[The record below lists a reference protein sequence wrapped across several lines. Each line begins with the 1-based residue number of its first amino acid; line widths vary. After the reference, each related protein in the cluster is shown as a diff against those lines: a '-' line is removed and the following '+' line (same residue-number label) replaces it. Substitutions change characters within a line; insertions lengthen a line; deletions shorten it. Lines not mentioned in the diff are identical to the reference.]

1 MQELSFPRSLRRR
14 KSSLASCFASDRTG
28 LAAIEFALL
37 APIMVFMFF
46 ATVEGSDA
54 LATSRR
60 VTQSVNTIADLVAQ
74 ETEIQTAALGD
85 LFVGMEDIID
95 TGAITVDFRVV
106 SLIVDPDTNDV
117 VVHWSRDN
125 SGGTP
130 YAAGTVYSGPAD
142 VSLLDPTAS
151 IIVGEVQYDY
161 TPSLTNK
168 LLPSVAFNKH
178 ATRWPRRTFRVQ
190 LCTTPTSCTS

>member
-1 MQELSFPRSLRRR
+1 MKPVSMSKGFRADAARFTADR
-14 KSSLASCFASDRTG
+14 KG

-37 APIMVFMFF
+37 APIMVFLFF

-60 VTQSVNTIADLVAQ
+60 VSLSVNTIADLVAQ
-74 ETEIQTAALGD
+74 ETEIQTSALGD
-85 LFVGMEDIID
+85 LFTGMEDIID
-95 TGAITVDFRVV
+95 QGSITVDFRVV
-106 SLIVDPDTNDV
+106 SLVVDPVTNDV

-125 SGGTP
+125 SGGAP
-130 YAAGTVYSGPAD
+130 YAPGTVYAGPAD

-151 IIVGEVQYDY
+151 IIVSEVMYNY
-161 TPSLTNK
+161 TPTLTNK
-168 LLPSVAFNKH
+168 LLPSVSFKKH

-190 LCTTPTSCTS
+190 LCTTPSSCTT